1 MVKNAATAVRQSYVA
16 TQKLLGAG
24 TFGKVFL
31 FKDKNPKVKTKYA
44 IKVICKDGRSPVGLG
59 KIRQEIN
66 ILSAMDHPNV
76 IRFVESF
83 EDDRYMYLV
92 TEFIPRSKD
101 VKQLVKEK
109 VKSKRIDEPLFSEG
123 DVKKLMYMTL

>member
-16 TQKLLGAG
+16 TKKLLGAG
-24 TFGKVFL
+24 TYGQVFL

-44 IKVICKDGRSPVGLG
+44 VKVICKDGRSARGVAS
-59 KIRQEIN
+59 IRKEIS
-66 ILSAMDHPNV
+66 ILSALDHPNV
-76 IRFVESF
+76 VRYVESF

-101 VKQLVKEK
+101 VLELGKEK
-109 VKSKRIDEPLFSEG
+109 GKRLN
-123 DVKKLMYMTL
+123 